1 MGVYISLLKESYP
14 PASKFSTDDIPDLTG
29 KVIIV
34 TGANAGIGKETAQ
47 VRLFVDKETNN
58 ANKDMF

>member
-1 MGVYISLLKESYP
+1 MGSFQSAIREAFP

-34 TGANAGIGKETAQ
+34 TGANAGVGKETAKAS
-47 VRLFVDKETNN
+47 VTAGASDR
-58 ANKDMF
+58 A

>member
-1 MGVYISLLKESYP
+1 MSFLSIAFP

-34 TGANAGIGKETAQ
+34 TGANAGVGKETAK
-47 VRLFVDKETNN
+47 VCGGEN
-58 ANKDMF
+58 AKRFKLNVTPSGAAH